1 MKQPRALSHFAPI
14 EPSALAERQV
24 HEKAIYW
31 PGHADFSGDGTT
43 PDLSAFPTFAAMKA
57 RASARP
63 PSPLA
68 AFAKAVR
75 DAQDRVLIMD
85 RFLFTPE
92 HGSAQVNVDAVM
104 SWFST
109 GPAVSDVR
117 LLTSASGGEQTEIA
131 RQFSEL
137 AKAINSNQ
145 SHRVS
150 KIDIQINFKL
160 KDLVDEIHD
169 RFAIIDNE
177 LWHFGATVGG
187 LHPSLNAA
195 SRGWPADKHG
205 AIAFFEC
212 AWRAA
217 STLSQRHDIG
227 RPRT

>member
-1 MKQPRALSHFAPI
+1 MKPPRTLSQFASI
-14 EPSALAERQV
+14 EPSAPAERQV
-24 HEKAIYW
+24 HDKAIYW
-31 PGHADFSGDGTT
+31 PGHADLSGDETT

-68 AFAKAVR
+68 AFARAVR
-75 DAQDRVLIMD
+75 DSQDRVLIMD
-85 RFLFTPE
+85 RFLFTSE

-104 SWFST
+104 AWFST

-117 LLTSASGGEQTEIA
+117 LLTSASSEEQPEIA

-137 AKAINSNQ
+137 AKSINSNQ
-145 SHRVS
+145 SHRAS
-150 KIDIQINFKL
+150 RIDIRINFNL
-160 KDLVDEIHD
+160 KDLIDEIHD

-187 LHPSLNAA
+187 LHPGLNAA

-205 AIAFFEC
+205 AITFFES

-217 STLSQRHDIG
+217 SMVTQRHGKG
-227 RPRT
+227 RPRA

>member
-1 MKQPRALSHFAPI
+1 MKLPLTLSQIPSI
-14 EPSALAERQV
+14 EPSVPAERQV

-31 PGHADFSGDGTT
+31 PGHVDFRGDEPT

-68 AFAKAVR
+68 AFARAVR
-75 DAQDRVLIMD
+75 DAQDRVLIID

-92 HGSAQVNVDAVM
+92 HGSAQVNIDAVM
-104 SWFST
+104 AWFRT

-117 LLTSASGGEQTEIA
+117 LLTSASGEEQTEIE

-137 AKAINSNQ
+137 AKLINSNQ
-145 SHRVS
+145 LHRATR
-150 KIDIQINFKL
+150 IDIRINFNL
-160 KDLVDEIHD
+160 KDLIYEIHD

-187 LHPSLNAA
+187 LHPGLSAA
-195 SRGWPADKHG
+195 SRGWAADKHG
-205 AIAFFEC
+205 AIAFFDC

-217 STLSQRHDIG
+217 SMVTQRHDKG
-227 RPRT
+227 RPRV

>member
-1 MKQPRALSHFAPI
+1 MKPPRTLPHFSPI
-14 EPSALAERQV
+14 EPSAPAEREV

-31 PGHADFSGDGTT
+31 PGHPDFSGDETT

-92 HGSAQVNVDAVM
+92 HGSAQVNVDAVIA
-104 SWFST
+104 WFST

-117 LLTSASGGEQTEIA
+117 LLTSASGEEQTEIA
-131 RQFSEL
+131 RQFSKL
-137 AKAINSNQ
+137 AMTINSNQ
-145 SHRVS
+145 SHRAS
-150 KIDIQINFKL
+150 RIDIRINFNL
-160 KDLVDEIHD
+160 KGLIDEIHD

-205 AIAFFEC
+205 AIAFFES

-217 STLSQRHDIG
+217 STESQRHDKG
-227 RPRT
+227 RPRA